1 MMENE
6 SDTPR
11 SPVPPPPD
19 LPPPST
25 PAMPP
30 PPDLTP
36 ARSTAPPPPDLPPAP
51 PPISPPVQAARDQ
64 SSTKPVPLKMD
75 SDDEDEAR
83 PGADASFEARVVAAI
98 IDAFVAAGVY
108 LVVSMIADGL
118 AVLVLLAYLLTKD
131 ALPFLE
137 GQSIGKK
144 IMKLRAVTI
153 DGKKLTGDWQA
164 SIVRNLSLAIPVF
177 GLVELYVLYN
187 RRGGDGPLRR
197 LGDEWA
203 KTKVV
208 VGSEPSGI

>member
-1 MMENE
+1 
-6 SDTPR
+6 
-11 SPVPPPPD
+11 
-19 LPPPST
+19 
-25 PAMPP
+25 
-30 PPDLTP
+30 
-36 ARSTAPPPPDLPPAP
+36 
-51 PPISPPVQAARDQ
+51 
-64 SSTKPVPLKMD
+64 MD